1 MPYGIYFV
9 FLNGIFL
16 KEANDTTALFIVAF
30 KELQEYKLGDDFM
43 VTGEPAQI
51 AKEIIN
57 FYKSDDVVQFNF
69 KVDGVENIYYLSPK
83 PAVLVED
90 IDELSFLDTDKEYSR
105 KK

>member
-16 KEANDTTALFIVAF
+16 KKPMTRLHYSVAF

-69 KVDGVENIYYLSPK
+69 KVDGVENIT
-83 PAVLVED
+83 
-90 IDELSFLDTDKEYSR
+90 IFLLNQLF
-105 KK
+105 